1 LAKISDEG
9 ANSQLL
15 FVLLEWL
22 VSRISSVK
30 EIYAD
35 LALGALQVKCIP
47 CHYQPYRKYDKD

>member
-22 VSRISSVK
+22 IVGPIHLSI
-30 EIYAD
+30 D
-35 LALGALQVKCIP
+35 
-47 CHYQPYRKYDKD
+47 